1 MSPTQEAHPGPDE
14 LSAWLDGSISVS
26 DRARIEAHVARC
38 DDCRRDVVEVL
49 RVVKPRADRRVW
61 PAAAALA
68 AAAVVAVLVF
78 APGENERAGRSEPV
92 LRGPETTL
100 SDETPAPAI
109 VHPADA
115 ATTDSRDVAFTWRAS
130 GRASS
135 YRLTLTDEDGDV
147 VWSASTADTVLALP
161 ADSALAPGGT
171 YFWYVD
177 ALLPDGRSLTSGVHE
192 FRTSR

>member
-26 DRARIEAHVARC
+26 DRARIEAHIARC

-49 RVVKPRADRRVW
+49 RAVKPRADRRVW

-68 AAAVVAVLVF
+68 AAAVVAVLIF
-78 APGENERAGRSEPV
+78 APGEDERARRSEPL

-100 SDETPAPAI
+100 SDETPAPEVI
-109 VHPADA
+109 HPADA

-130 GRASS
+130 GGASS

-177 ALLPDGRSLTSGVHE
+177 ALLLDGRSLTSGVHE